1 MIGAYLQ
8 KQTHLKYFITRSY
21 AVMPIGIEIKDDTG
35 EVVLNSESKV
45 LVKAGEIV
53 WTAQDMTSSNWA
65 TGARNPV
72 TGKYE
77 TLFVAPYKL
86 ARDDQINWWHA
97 DDAVIFNPQTFTGR
111 DSQYQPG
118 LYQGIHQGRQTI
130 YCRQYTEALAISS
143 SSSAYLEVRNANNE
157 IVWDL
162 QTFMNSPRI
171 LKIGTFEEMVGID
184 EWKANVI
191 PNGVPG
197 KMWIWVDG
205 INFFWFNGEG
215 GDLYPLPPTQNFLLA
230 CFKDTTLYLQ
240 LRLSEPAIGD
250 TDTRSWVTTIYVG
263 YMPT

>member
-1 MIGAYLQ
+1 
-8 KQTHLKYFITRSY
+8 
-21 AVMPIGIEIKDDTG
+21 
-35 EVVLNSESKV
+35 
-45 LVKAGEIV
+45 
-53 WTAQDMTSSNWA
+53 MTSSNWA

-205 INFFWFNGEG
+205 LNFFWFNGEG